1 MLKPVTADTKEK
13 KDEKKEEAAA
23 NKAKGN
29 SLPPTTAKPAA
40 AAKPAAKAPV
50 KPLPE
55 MMEEEVIPSLRATLE
70 AQEDIVQ
77 LELTFEDNKASL

>member
-1 MLKPVTADTKEK
+1 MLKPVAADTKEK
-13 KDEKKEEAAA
+13 KDEKKEEAAV
-23 NKAKGN
+23 NKANGN
-29 SLPPTTAKPAA
+29 SPPSTTAKPAA
-40 AAKPAAKAPV
+40 AAKPAAKATV

-70 AQEDIVQ
+70 AQEDITQ